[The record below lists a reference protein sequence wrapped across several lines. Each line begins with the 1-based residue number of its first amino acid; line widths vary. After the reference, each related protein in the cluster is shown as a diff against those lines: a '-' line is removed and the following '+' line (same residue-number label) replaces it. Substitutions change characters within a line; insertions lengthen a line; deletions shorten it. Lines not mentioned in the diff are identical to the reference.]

1 MEKRN
6 NSDEIT
12 FQLNFDAVNE
22 QKIPWNNLS
31 SSEME
36 RSTLFECNFTKRI
49 KEMNSQI
56 KYNEQNLKKKR

>member
-12 FQLNFDAVNE
+12 FQLNVDAVNE

-31 SSEME
+31 SSEIE
-36 RSTLFECNFTKRI
+36 RSTYLNA
-49 KEMNSQI
+49 
-56 KYNEQNLKKKR
+56 NLLRELRK